1 VTAEPQAL
9 GITGAGVL
17 AGRGLAAEP
26 VAPASQA
33 RFPDGAHFRIEI
45 PSCEGPEVLRA
56 IVDEAAARGVTV
68 NRVSQG
74 SGAML
79 HSEAELAELARIAA
93 DNGIEVSLFVG
104 PREEWDIG
112 RAAISADG
120 GMFAGRLRGTRQL
133 RYAVED
139 ILRATEQGIR
149 GFLIADTGLLQ
160 LVSEMQRAGQLPASI
175 VWKVSA
181 VMAPSNPLA
190 FGVLERLGA
199 STVNVPS
206 DLTVSQIAEMR
217 AVSTLPIDL
226 YVETPDAMGGV
237 VRGHEAADLIEVA
250 APMYLKFGLRNS
262 RMLYP
267 SGLHLTPDAVAIA
280 REKVRRAE
288 IALEW
293 IARSELKLTQSG
305 PGAPGLGIPEP
316 VR

>member
-1 VTAEPQAL
+1 VTDNPQTL
-9 GITGAGVL
+9 GLTGAGVL
-17 AGRGLAAEP
+17 ARQGLTAEP
-26 VAPASQA
+26 AAQVSQA
-33 RFPDGAHFRIEI
+33 RFADGAHFRIEI

-112 RAAISADG
+112 RAAAAADG
-120 GMFAGRLRGTRQL
+120 GMFAGQLRGTRQL

-149 GFLIADTGLLQ
+149 GFLVADHGLLE
-160 LVSEMQRAGQLPASI
+160 LVSELQQSGQLPASI

-190 FGVLERLGA
+190 LRQLERLGA
-199 STVNVPS
+199 STINVPS
-206 DLTVSQIAEMR
+206 DLTLGQIAEMR
-217 AVSTLPIDL
+217 SVSSLPIDL

-237 VRGHEAADLIEVA
+237 VRGHESADLISAA
-250 APMYLKFGLRNS
+250 APMYVKFGLRNS
-262 RMLYP
+262 RPLYP
-267 SGLHLTPDAVAIA
+267 SGLHLTPDAVIIA
-280 REKVRRAE
+280 REKVRRAQ

-293 IARSELKLTQSG
+293 IDRSELKLTQSG
-305 PGAPGLGIPEP
+305 PGAPGLGVPEP
-316 VR
+316 AR

>member
-1 VTAEPQAL
+1 VTAEPQAHGL
-9 GITGAGVL
+9 TGAGVL
-17 AGRGLAAEP
+17 AGRGLTAEP
-26 VAPASQA
+26 AAPASQA
-33 RFPDGAHFRIEI
+33 RFPDAAHFRIEI

-79 HSEAELAELARIAA
+79 HSEAELAELSAIAA

-112 RAAISADG
+112 RAAASPDG
-120 GMFAGRLRGTRQL
+120 GVFAGRLRGTRQL

-149 GFLIADTGLLQ
+149 GFLIADLGLLQ
-160 LVSEMQRAGQLPASI
+160 LVSEMQQAGQLPASI
-175 VWKVSA
+175 VWKISA

-206 DLTVSQIAEMR
+206 DLTVSQIGEMR

-250 APMYLKFGLRNS
+250 APIYLKFGLRNS
-262 RMLYP
+262 RLLYP

-280 REKVRRAE
+280 REKVRRAQ
-288 IALEW
+288 IAMEW
-293 IARSELKLTQSG
+293 IARSELKLIQSG
-305 PGAPGLGIPEP
+305 AGAPGLGIPEP
-316 VR
+316 AR

>member
-1 VTAEPQAL
+1 VTDAPQAL
-9 GITGAGVL
+9 VVTGADVL
-17 AGRGLAAEP
+17 AARGLTVEPAA
-26 VAPASQA
+26 APSQA
-33 RFPDGAHFRIEI
+33 RFADGAHFRVEM
-45 PSCEGPEVLRA
+45 PSCEGPDVLRA
-56 IVDEAAARGVTV
+56 IVEEAAARGVTV

-79 HSEAELAELARIAA
+79 HSEAELAEMALIAS

-112 RAAISADG
+112 RAAAAADG
-120 GMFAGRLRGTRQL
+120 GVFTGRLRGTRQL

-139 ILRATEQGIR
+139 ILRAAEQGIR
-149 GFLIADTGLLQ
+149 GFLIADLGLLQ

-181 VMAPSNPLA
+181 VLAPSNPLA
-190 FGVLERLGA
+190 FRVLEGLGA

-206 DLTVSQIAEMR
+206 DLTTGQLAEMR

-237 VRGHEAADLIEVA
+237 VRGHEAADLIEIA
-250 APMYLKFGLRNS
+250 APIYLKFGLRNS
-262 RMLYP
+262 RPLYP

-280 REKVRRAE
+280 REKVRRAQV
-288 IALEW
+288 AMEW
-293 IARSELKLTQSG
+293 IARSELKLTQSA
-305 PGAPGLGIPEP
+305 PAAPGLGIPEP
-316 VR
+316 AR

>member
-1 VTAEPQAL
+1 MTAEPQAA
-9 GITGAGVL
+9 GITAAGVL
-17 AGRGLAAEP
+17 AGCGLTAEP
-26 VAPASQA
+26 AAPASQA
-33 RFPDGAHFRIEI
+33 RFPDGTHLRIEI

-56 IVDEAAARGVTV
+56 IVDEASARGVTV

-112 RAAISADG
+112 RAAGAADG
-120 GMFAGRLRGTRQL
+120 GIFAGRLRGTRQL

-149 GFLIADTGLLQ
+149 GFLIADPGLLQ
-160 LVSEMQRAGQLPASI
+160 LVSEMQQSGQLPASI

-190 FGVLERLGA
+190 FRQLERFGA
-199 STVNVPS
+199 STINVPS
-206 DLTVSQIAEMR
+206 DLTLGQVAEMR
-217 AVSTLPIDL
+217 SVSTLPIDL

-237 VRGHEAADLIEVA
+237 VRGHEAADLVNVA
-250 APMYLKFGLRNS
+250 APMYVKFGLRNS
-262 RMLYP
+262 RLLYP
-267 SGLHLTPDAVAIA
+267 SGLHLAADAAAIA
-280 REKVRRAE
+280 REKVRRAQ

-293 IARSELKLTQSG
+293 IARSELKLAQSG
-305 PGAPGLGIPEP
+305 PGAPGLGVPEP
-316 VR
+316 GR

>member
-1 VTAEPQAL
+1 VTVEPQARRL
-9 GITGAGVL
+9 TGAGVL
-17 AGRGLAAEP
+17 SGRGLTAEP
-26 VAPASQA
+26 AAPASGV
-33 RFPDGAHFRIEI
+33 RFADEAHFRIEI
-45 PSCEGPEVLRA
+45 PSCEGPDVLRA
-56 IVDEAAARGVTV
+56 VVAEAAARGVTV

-79 HSEAELAELARIAA
+79 QSEAELAEMARIAA

-112 RAAISADG
+112 RAAASADG
-120 GMFAGRLRGTRQL
+120 AVFAGRLRGIRQL

-139 ILRATEQGIR
+139 ILRAVEQGIR

-160 LVSEMQRAGQLPASI
+160 LVTEMQADGQLPAAI

-181 VMAPSNPLA
+181 VLAPSNPLA
-190 FGVLERLGA
+190 FRVLERLGA

-206 DLTVSQIAEMR
+206 DLTLGQVAEMR

-237 VRGHEAADLIEVA
+237 VRGHEAADLITVA
-250 APMYLKFGLRNS
+250 APMYVKFGLRNS
-262 RMLYP
+262 RLLYP
-267 SGLHLTPDAVAIA
+267 SGLHLTADAAAIA

-288 IALEW
+288 VAMEW
-293 IARSELKLTQSG
+293 VARSELDLSQSK
-305 PGAPGLGIPEP
+305 PGAPGLGVPEP
-316 VR
+316 AS